1 MMAVINKDNVPPP
14 VVPKETVTVP
24 ELGGDVI
31 VRGLLL
37 TDRIRFF
44 QKEQS
49 GKLAV
54 SSMLAF
60 TVIDANGDEIFTEE
74 QWEAFGAK
82 NFTVA
87 LDLFNKAK
95 QLSGMDATVNKKK

>member
-1 MMAVINKDNVPPP
+1 MMAVLNKENVPPP

-44 QKEQS
+44 QKGQS
-49 GKLAV
+49 GKLGV

-60 TVIDANGDEIFTEE
+60 TVIDAKGEEIFTEE
-74 QWEAFGAK
+74 EWEAFGAK
-82 NFTVA
+82 NFSA
-87 LDLFNKAK
+87 AIELFEKAK
-95 QLSGMDATVNKKK
+95 KLSGMDVVVNKKK